1 VDYDMEAEEIRF
13 GGANLTECEAVKL
26 GAHHT
31 LTVDMLKTLGIHK
44 DQWDALDRKR
54 LEAASSPELSADLA
68 VMMVE
73 EGRAVLQLIGGS
85 VTVQKA
91 RIEANLPRKTGAAS
105 AGFEKAFTKFLESC
119 YQAIVRNVNWEV
131 VKCLVLAGPGFTK
144 DQLRKYI
151 DEESVRSNQ
160 RALMDNRSRIVAVHA
175 SSSYKPALKE
185 VMGDPTVQQRIADT
199 KAAREARALQG
210 FFDMMSRDPSRA
222 FYGPGHVFAAAEMG
236 AVQTLLIS
244 DAVLRARTVPA
255 RRRYL
260 ALLDEV
266 QGSGGEVHVLSAAHP
281 SGEQLGRITGL
292 AAVLR
297 FPLPELEDA
306 EVPPPEELA

>member
-1 VDYDMEAEEIRF
+1 
-13 GGANLTECEAVKL
+13 
-26 GAHHT
+26 
-31 LTVDMLKTLGIHK
+31 
-44 DQWDALDRKR
+44 
-54 LEAASSPELSADLA
+54 
-68 VMMVE
+68 
-73 EGRAVLQLIGGS
+73 
-85 VTVQKA
+85 
-91 RIEANLPRKTGAAS
+91 
-105 AGFEKAFTKFLESC
+105 
-119 YQAIVRNVNWEV
+119 
-131 VKCLVLAGPGFTK
+131 
-144 DQLRKYI
+144 
-151 DEESVRSNQ
+151 
-160 RALMDNRSRIVAVHA
+160 MDNRSRIVAGKARWRWLSVAGIGPSGRPLRARELRLLGCFYFASMSCCFGKDSACRDPALAVHA